1 MATIKNLVYNE
12 KVYLGTKN
20 HKDLPIGIAKPI
32 SGIQRIS
39 NHIIQAASVLMRT
52 LIFELI
58 MIQFS

>member
-1 MATIKNLVYNE
+1 MATIRNLVYNE
-12 KVYLGTKN
+12 KVYLGIKN

-39 NHIIQAASVLMRT
+39 NHIILMRT